1 MERRRDKYI
10 LSIDKEYIMKIEIIK
25 YNMFNGEKKTEITKE
40 ESGNVESITIRQTM
54 DKEEAQEYLKRNKM
68 VYGYFAEMETA
79 QSRAIKTALDKVNG
93 LIKATWD
100 VNK

>member
-1 MERRRDKYI
+1 MKTKTI
-10 LSIDKEYIMKIEIIK
+10 EYT
-25 YNMFNGEKKTEITKE
+25 MFDGTKKAEITQE
-40 ESGNVESITIRQTM
+40 ESKDVESVTIRQTM